1 VVDDDMAV
9 RLPGGK
15 DDSSIAHHHWP
26 IAPHP
31 RRHAD
36 NPGHQT
42 TPTDFAENLTPPHI
56 TAH

>member
-1 VVDDDMAV
+1 MAV